1 MKSVE
6 LQINIQKALRDGRRH
21 FQLNSSFQ
29 SAEKF
34 VVLFGA
40 SGSGKS
46 LTMRAIAG
54 LERPDAGRIVAG
66 GRLLFDAAAG
76 INVPARERKIGF
88 MFQDYALFPHLSVE
102 KNLAFGLSGILARID
117 APERKLIEEFLEIFQ
132 LTGLR
137 QARPGDLSGG
147 QRQRVALARALITRP
162 KLLLLDE
169 PFSALDPLLR
179 LKLRQGLKEI
189 QAHFDIPVVLISHDP
204 EDIDM
209 FAETLICYE
218 AGQTRTVLTNCR
230 EISREQSFAARLAA
244 GQSLCP
250 A

>member
-1 MKSVE
+1 MG
-6 LQINIQKALRDGRRH
+6 LQINIQKTLRDGRRH
-21 FQLNSSFQ
+21 FQLDSTFHSS
-29 SAEKF
+29 EKF

-54 LERPDAGRIVAG
+54 LEQPDTGRIVAG
-66 GRLLFDAAAG
+66 GRVLFDAAAG
-76 INVPARERKIGF
+76 INIPARERRIGY

-102 KNLAFGLSGILARID
+102 KNLAFGLSGILGRIG
-117 APERKLIEEFLEIFQ
+117 APERQLVEEFLEIFQ
-132 LTGLR
+132 LSALR

-179 LKLRQGLKEI
+179 LKLRRGLKEI
-189 QAHFDIPVVLISHDP
+189 QEHFDIPVVLISHDP

-209 FAETLICYE
+209 FAETLVCYE
-218 AGQTRTVLTNCR
+218 AGQIRTVLTNCR
-230 EISREQSFAARLAA
+230 EIGREQSFVARLAA
-244 GQSLCP
+244 GQELCQ

>member
-1 MKSVE
+1 ME
-6 LQINIQKALRDGRRH
+6 LQINIRKTLDDGRRR
-21 FQLNSSFQ
+21 FQLDSAFQ

-46 LTMRAIAG
+46 LTLRAIAG

-66 GRLLFDAAAG
+66 GRVLFDAATG
-76 INVPARERKIGF
+76 INLPTREREIGY

-102 KNLAFGLSGILARID
+102 KNLAFGLSGIFTRLAR
-117 APERKLIEEFLEIFQ
+117 PEIKLIEEFMEIFQ
-132 LTGLR
+132 LTNLR
-137 QARPGDLSGG
+137 RATPRDLSGG
-147 QRQRVALARALITRP
+147 QRQRVALARALIRSP

-179 LKLRQGLKEI
+179 VKLRQGLKEI
-189 QAHFDIPVVLISHDP
+189 QEQFAIPVVLISHDP

-209 FAETLICYE
+209 FAETLVCYDS
-218 AGQTRTVLTNCR
+218 GQTRTVLTNCR
-230 EISREQSFAARLAA
+230 EISRTQPFATRLAA
-244 GQSLCP
+244 GQALCP

>member
-1 MKSVE
+1 ME
-6 LQINIQKALRDGRRH
+6 LQINIQKTLRDGRRH
-21 FQLNSSFQ
+21 FQLDSTFQ

-46 LTMRAIAG
+46 LTLRAIAG
-54 LERPDAGRIVAG
+54 LEQPDAGRIVTG
-66 GRLLFDAAAG
+66 GRVLFDAATG
-76 INVPARERKIGF
+76 VNIPARERRIGY

-102 KNLAFGLSGILARID
+102 KNLAFGLGGILGRLAAPARQ
-117 APERKLIEEFLEIFQ
+117 LVEEFLEIFQ
-132 LTGLR
+132 LRGLR
-137 QARPGDLSGG
+137 QARPSELSGG

-162 KLLLLDE
+162 NLLLLDE

-179 LKLRQGLKEI
+179 LKLRRGLKEI
-189 QAHFDIPVVLISHDP
+189 QKQFDIPVVLISHDP

-209 FAETLICYE
+209 FAETLVCYE
-218 AGQTRTVLTNCR
+218 AGQIRTVLTNCR
-230 EISREQSFAARLAA
+230 EIGRQQSFAARLAA
-244 GQSLCP
+244 GQALCP

>member
-1 MKSVE
+1 MQ
-6 LQINIQKALRDGRRH
+6 LQINIQKTLGDGRRR
-21 FQLNSSFQ
+21 FQLDSKFQ

-46 LTMRAIAG
+46 LTLRAIAG
-54 LERPDAGRIVAG
+54 LEQPDSGRIVAG
-66 GRLLFDAAAG
+66 GRVLFDAVAG
-76 INVPARERKIGF
+76 INIPARERQIGY

-102 KNLAFGLSGILARID
+102 KNLAFGLSGILRRMA
-117 APERKLIEEFLEIFQ
+117 APQQQLVDEFLEIFQ

-137 QARPGDLSGG
+137 RAMPRDLSGG

-162 KLLLLDE
+162 RLLLLDE

-179 LKLRQGLKEI
+179 LKLRRGLKEI
-189 QAHFDIPVVLISHDP
+189 QEHFDIPVVLISHDP

-209 FAETLICYE
+209 FAETLVCYE
-218 AGQTRTVLTNCR
+218 AGQIRTVLTNCR
-230 EISREQSFAARLAA
+230 EISREQSFAARLSN
-244 GQSLCP
+244 GQTLCCP

>member
-1 MKSVE
+1 ME
-6 LQINIQKALRDGRRH
+6 LQINIKKTLRDGRRR
-21 FQLNSSFQ
+21 FQLDSTFQ

-46 LTMRAIAG
+46 LTLRAIAG
-54 LERPDAGRIVAG
+54 LEQPDAGRIVAG
-66 GRLLFDAAAG
+66 GQVLFDATAG
-76 INVPARERKIGF
+76 VNIPARERRIGY

-102 KNLAFGLSGILARID
+102 KNLAFGLGGVWQRLG
-117 APERKLIEEFLEIFQ
+117 APEKKLVAEFLDIFQ

-137 QARPGDLSGG
+137 QGMPRDLSGG

-189 QAHFDIPVVLISHDP
+189 QSHFDIPVVLISHDP

-209 FAETLICYE
+209 FAETLVYYE
-218 AGQTRTVLTNCR
+218 AGKIQTVLTNCR
-230 EISREQSFAARLAA
+230 EISAAQPFTARLAA